1 MNGSSSPGPLA
12 APNTPIAS
20 AKRVR
25 QKVAPRS
32 EPRSSQ
38 KLGSPR
44 LKTVVRRIDEEDD
57 EENYHQSTARK
68 LSYNAPSISVNA
80 TKTSNKRPLETNTSN
95 SHRSSTTANNNPPPT
110 PSKIMFSPQL
120 RSDSNDQHQ
129 NYSSHHH
136 HGRGIDNCESVDTDL
151 DVSEDSMYSPA
162 EEIKQT
168 SMIQEEEDEKRQEMD
183 EDEVDEANDDDY
195 NAFNPYLFIAELP
208 PHELVK
214 EANKICLPAKAASD
228 AGLKTLVL
236 DLDETL
242 VHCTVAPI
250 PDPDL
255 IFPVLFNGT
264 VHQVYVRKR
273 PYLDHFLETISKS
286 FEVVLFTASQRVYAD
301 VLLDKLDPKRQYIK
315 YRLFRE
321 ACLVVQGNYLK
332 DLTVLNRDLTQT
344 MLVDNSPYAYS
355 YQTSNGIP
363 IESWYDDADDTELL
377 KLIGFLNRVQNCD
390 DVRPIIRNHFKTHE
404 LVARA
409 KAGRSVPLTA
419 PPF

>member
-1 MNGSSSPGPLA
+1 MLNFNS
-12 APNTPIAS
+12 
-20 AKRVR
+20 
-25 QKVAPRS
+25 
-32 EPRSSQ
+32 
-38 KLGSPR
+38 
-44 LKTVVRRIDEEDD
+44 VRRIDEEDD

-80 TKTSNKRPLETNTSN
+80 TKSSNKRPLETTTSN
-95 SHRSSTTANNNPPPT
+95 SHRSTTTTANNNPPPT

-129 NYSSHHH
+129 HYSSHHH
-136 HGRGIDNCESVDTDL
+136 HGRGIDTCESVDTDL

-214 EANKICLPAKAASD
+214 EVNKICLPGKAASD

-255 IFPVLFNGT
+255 IFPVLYVFHFVNYCVVFLQWTLSDSLLLNRFFRFNGT

-273 PYLDHFLETISKS
+273 PYLDHFLETVAKS
-286 FEVVLFTASQRVYAD
+286 FEVRYF
-301 VLLDKLDPKRQYIK
+301 
-315 YRLFRE
+315 
-321 ACLVVQGNYLK
+321 
-332 DLTVLNRDLTQT
+332 
-344 MLVDNSPYAYS
+344 
-355 YQTSNGIP
+355 
-363 IESWYDDADDTELL
+363 
-377 KLIGFLNRVQNCD
+377 
-390 DVRPIIRNHFKTHE
+390 
-404 LVARA
+404 
-409 KAGRSVPLTA
+409 
-419 PPF
+419 